1 MVIFNKIVKPFWSY
15 VNISIKKVLVT
26 VPTLEMNKDD
36 VNVALYFLMY
46 DLSKVQITIEDQDD
60 VSSFN
65 YSFFFS
71 VSFTQ
76 GQPFC

>member
-1 MVIFNKIVKPFWSY
+1 MVIFNKILKPFWSY

-36 VNVALYFLMY
+36 VNAALYFLMY

-65 YSFFFS
+65 YSFFFML
-71 VSFTQ
+71 SFTQ
-76 GQPFC
+76 G